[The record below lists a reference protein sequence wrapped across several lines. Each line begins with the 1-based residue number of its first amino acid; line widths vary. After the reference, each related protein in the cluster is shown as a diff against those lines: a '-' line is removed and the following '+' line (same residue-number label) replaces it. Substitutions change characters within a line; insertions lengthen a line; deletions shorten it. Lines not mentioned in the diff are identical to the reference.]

1 MAQPWHA
8 ARGFTPPD
16 APGMTAWPR
25 RIGHALGMT
34 RRRLAVELADV
45 LTRGEALQGL
55 DDAALNDALREIRAE
70 VRLGRMHA
78 SKKGMRGL
86 RPRALALLAEL
97 AERSLRW
104 RPYRQQLMAALAMND
119 GLLVSL
125 AAGEGKTLAA
135 ALAAILHAWRG
146 GPCHVACANE
156 YLAQR
161 DAELMRPLFLRCGLS
176 VAAVAQNMQPDHA
189 IEAYRADVVYATGK
203 QFLADFLRD
212 QIILGG
218 VDDPMRMRLREM
230 SADTGVRQPAMRGLY
245 AVIVDDAETVL
256 FDEAT
261 TPVVISAPSDNP
273 MLIDAVRAA
282 HELVGHLQAGRDYR
296 VLETRRDIE
305 FTAAGEFVLDSR
317 SDLLPPLWR
326 TPERRDDLLRQAI
339 VVRDLL
345 QPQRHYVIQ
354 QARLTITD
362 DYVGRL
368 LTRPAWTHGLHQAI
382 EIKEGLEPT
391 PPSRVLAR
399 MSVAQFFQRYHQLG
413 GIGVD
418 LHAVRDEAWRTL
430 GRLSLRI
437 AARPDD
443 TSEDSTHLCPPAI
456 LPDHAGKLVAFSRA
470 LIGLHRRG
478 LPTLVSLRRI
488 SDAEAIARLL
498 GEHRIKCQYF
508 STRQSAGV
516 SDILQSLAQPGQI
529 SLTLNL
535 DACGIVL
542 PKLPTSETGV
552 GEMPAGVEGGVAEID
567 ARLELSERPG
577 MRILQF
583 DVQELSR
590 QDKRI
595 LHLAGRHAQTGVAR
609 QYLALDDDLFRY
621 YLPGWCRTLLHQAA
635 RRTPGFLPRIAIWMQ
650 RFAQYRA
657 ENQARRQRRIQ
668 PRREALLNQQLAFA
682 GDRDMDVGAQQFGK
696 H

>member
-1 MAQPWHA
+1 
-8 ARGFTPPD
+8 
-16 APGMTAWPR
+16 
-25 RIGHALGMT
+25 
-34 RRRLAVELADV
+34 
-45 LTRGEALQGL
+45 
-55 DDAALNDALREIRAE
+55 
-70 VRLGRMHA
+70 
-78 SKKGMRGL
+78 MRGL
-86 RPRALALLAEL
+86 RPRALALLTEL
-97 AERSLRW
+97 AERSLHW
-104 RPYRQQLMAALAMND
+104 RPYPRQLMAALALHD

-146 GPCHVACANE
+146 GPCHVACGNE

-176 VAAVAQNMQPDHA
+176 VASVAQNMQPDQA
-189 IEAYRADVVYATGK
+189 IEAYRADVVYAAGK
-203 QFLADFLRD
+203 QFLADFLSD

-218 VDDPMRMRLREM
+218 IDDPMRLRLRGLA
-230 SADTGVRQPAMRGLY
+230 ADAGDRQPAMRGLN

-282 HELVGHLQAGRDYR
+282 RELVGHLQAGRDYR
-296 VLETRRDIE
+296 VLESRRDIE
-305 FTAAGEFVLDSR
+305 FTAAGEAVLDSR

-345 QPQRHYVIQ
+345 QPQRHYVVQ
-354 QARLTITD
+354 QGRLTITD
-362 DYVGRL
+362 DYLGRL
-368 LTRPAWTHGLHQAI
+368 LARPAWTHGLHQAI

-413 GIGVD
+413 GIGVA

-430 GRLSLRI
+430 GRLSLRLRL
-437 AARPDD
+437 AARPG
-443 TSEDSTHLCPPAI
+443 EAPADSTQLCPPAI

-470 LIGLHRRG
+470 LIGLHRCG

-498 GEHRIKCQYF
+498 AEHRIKCQYF

-516 SDILQSLAQPGQI
+516 ADMLQSIAQPGQI
-529 SLTLNL
+529 SLTLNQ
-535 DACGIVL
+535 DACGIDL
-542 PKLPTSETGV
+542 PKLLASDTAAVETLSGL
-552 GEMPAGVEGGVAEID
+552 EDGVAEID
-567 ARLELSERPG
+567 AALELSEYPG

-583 DVQELSR
+583 EVQELAR
-590 QDKRI
+590 QDQRI
-595 LHLAGRHAQTGVAR
+595 LHLVGRRGHPGVAR

-635 RRTPGFLPRIAIWMQ
+635 RRTPGFLPRFTVWMQ